1 MIDRE
6 EKIIKDDSSLKAL
19 HAWFKQ
25 SEEKQKTL
33 EWKETPSFDVS
44 KIGSID
50 YLAVIERDG
59 NGSKYR
65 AYCPALKGV
74 SVSASSFEAV
84 KVKLQKK
91 LERYLNDLAERGEI
105 APVQQACIAMMSVR
119 EYLLDNSAQR
129 IWKSDKDGN
138 FQY

>member
-1 MIDRE
+1 VTGRG

-33 EWKETPSFDVS
+33 KEGGNRVSVHWKESPSLDAS
-44 KIGSID
+44 KIEAID

-59 NGSKYR
+59 NGKYR

-74 SVSASSFEAV
+74 SVSANRKAKSSVSEANSFEAV
-84 KVKLQKK
+84 KAELQKK
-91 LERYLNDLAERGEI
+91 LERYLNNLAERGET
-105 APVQQACIAMMSVR
+105 APVQQACIAMMSAR
-119 EYLLDNSAQR
+119 E
-129 IWKSDKDGN
+129 
-138 FQY
+138 FP